1 MRYFIDLAVYNKL
14 DLHAF
19 WQMEFGLDAWSELQ
33 ANADMHCERMFALIE
48 EYHFSIKYC
57 RCRSKK

>member
-48 EYHFSIKYC
+48 EHNFS
-57 RCRSKK
+57 